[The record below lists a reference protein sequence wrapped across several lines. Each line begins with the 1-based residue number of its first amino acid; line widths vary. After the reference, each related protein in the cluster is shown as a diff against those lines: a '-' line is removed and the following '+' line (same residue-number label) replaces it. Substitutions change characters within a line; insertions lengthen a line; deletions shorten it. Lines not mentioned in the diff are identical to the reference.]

1 MYQPRQAVK
10 STMMMSVEPQCT
22 PDKFSATLLHSITV
36 THMLHLAT
44 RSYAHHMALGTLYEN
59 LGDLVDEVIEVWQ
72 GINQKLISFEGE
84 MFSVPKDENQYVK
97 WLAEFISNNRSVMG
111 SDSQLQNLID
121 EIAAEV
127 DRCNYKLNFL
137 G

>member
-10 STMMMSVEPQCT
+10 MSSQEFGAPCT
-22 PDKFSATLLHSITV
+22 PEKFAATLLHSITAV
-36 THMLHLAT
+36 HMLHLAT

-59 LGDLVDEVIEVWQ
+59 LGDLVDEVIEVYQ
-72 GINQKLISFEGE
+72 GINQKVLVYGTEQFT
-84 MFSVPKDENQYVK
+84 VPKDEIQYVG
-97 WLAEFISNNRSVMG
+97 WLATFISDNRGCMG

>member
-1 MYQPRQAVK
+1 MKP
-10 STMMMSVEPQCT
+10 
-22 PDKFSATLLHSITV
+22 TLLYGGTSGAEKPEQMTPGKFIGRLFHAV
-36 THMLHLAT
+36 TQAHMLHLAT

-97 WLAEFISNNRSVMG
+97 
-111 SDSQLQNLID
+111 
-121 EIAAEV
+121 
-127 DRCNYKLNFL
+127 
-137 G
+137 

>member
-10 STMMMSVEPQCT
+10 MSPSFEAPCT
-22 PDKFSATLLHSITV
+22 AEKFSATLLHSITA

-97 WLAEFISNNRSVMG
+97 WLAEFIGDNRSVMG